1 MKALAII
8 PARGGSKGV
17 TDKNIRMVAGKPLI
31 AYAIECA
38 QESRKLTKTIV
49 STDSPAI
56 AEVATRYSAQVL
68 LRPEKLAQDDTPM
81 PPVLIHAVQELARQ
95 GEHFDII
102 VLLQVTSPIRTGE
115 DVDKVISMFESDASL
130 EGVISVVPMDD
141 VHPARMYTLAE
152 GNWMK
157 PFLNQG
163 EELRRQDLPVVYYRN
178 GCIYAVRTEV
188 LLQQKTLMPA
198 IKKAYVMPVKYLAN
212 VDDVRDLIITE
223 TLVGLWKS
231 GKL

>member
-17 TDKNIRMVAGKPLI
+17 TDKNIRLVAGKPLI

-38 QESRKLTKTIV
+38 KESYKLTKTVV
-49 STDSPAI
+49 STDSTAI
-56 AEVATRYSAQVL
+56 AAVANRYSAEVL
-68 LRPEKLAQDDTPM
+68 MRPEDLAQDDTPM
-81 PPVLIHAVQELARQ
+81 PPVLIHALQELAHR
-95 GEHFDII
+95 GEHFDLI

-115 DVDKVISMFESDASL
+115 DVDKVITMFESDASL
-130 EGVISVVPMDD
+130 EGVISVVQMDD
-141 VHPARMYTLAE
+141 VHPARMYTLTE
-152 GNWMK
+152 DNWMK
-157 PFLNQG
+157 PFLDQG

-198 IKKAYVMPVKYLAN
+198 IKKAYVMPAKYLAN
-212 VDDVRDLIITE
+212 VDDERDLIITD